1 MKNGQINY
9 IYKMKIAQNEFT
21 YIYSVHPSENSLRY
35 KYYILCKDNK
45 RNPTIISLT
54 NGIDFIKKYNKK
66 LVGIKPSTDNQDY
79 LLFINLK
86 EQAEERYYLQNSID
100 KGKTI
105 NKKNSSPH
113 L

>member
-66 LVGIKPSTDNQDY
+66 LVRIKPSTDNQDY
-79 LLFINLK
+79 ILFINLK

-100 KGKTI
+100 KGETI
-105 NKKNSSPH
+105 NKKSSSPH